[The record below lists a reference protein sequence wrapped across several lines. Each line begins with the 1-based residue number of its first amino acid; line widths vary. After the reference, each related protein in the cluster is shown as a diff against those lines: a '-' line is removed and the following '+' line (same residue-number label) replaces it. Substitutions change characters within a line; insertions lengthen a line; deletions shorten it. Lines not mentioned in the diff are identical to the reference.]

1 MKVNRFE
8 ELDCWKQ
15 ARALTGFVYDLCET
29 RGLGRERRLR
39 DQITGA
45 AISIMNNIAE
55 GFDSQSNAEFK
66 RFLSYAR
73 RSVSEV
79 QSCGYVALD
88 RKFITQEDFRFLYD
102 QSEVTRKI
110 IDGLLRY
117 LRANRSQRAQQT
129 KRAEPA
135 QRAKQA

>member
-1 MKVNRFE
+1 MRINRFE

-15 ARALTGFVYDLCET
+15 ARALTGVVYDLCET
-29 RGLGRERRLR
+29 HGLGRERRLR

-55 GFDSQSNAEFK
+55 GFDSQSNTEFK

-73 RSVSEV
+73 RSVSEI
-79 QSCGYVALD
+79 QSCGYVAVD
-88 RKFITQEDFRFLYD
+88 RKLITQEDFRFLYD
-102 QSEVTRKI
+102 QSEVTRKV

-117 LRANRSQRAQQT
+117 LRAKRTQRAQPA
-129 KRAEPA
+129 KLAE
-135 QRAKQA
+135 RS